1 MVVFSNLPS
10 YWHILAGVR
19 VFGSLSDHDTLLLRY
34 HDPNATVHRDSYHFI
49 VTETNSP
56 TTVHVAGSVTTG
68 AFTRDLP
75 LWEVASAR

>member
-1 MVVFSNLPS
+1 
-10 YWHILAGVR
+10 
-19 VFGSLSDHDTLLLRY
+19 LLLRY